1 MSNRRTGSAMKVAV
15 VAFSPVARD
24 SRVLRTTRA
33 LAEQGHE
40 VHLIGYGAAPSFW
53 PARFHS
59 LGPLPTRWAHWTWV
73 LVGYAPSIL
82 SPSLAGLVA
91 QLRPLHRRCYKL
103 LRDIR
108 PDVIHAHDWPVLPI
122 AVEIKKVAGARV
134 VYDSHEFAREE
145 HAKRWL
151 WRLLYRPH
159 VRATET
165 AGLRATDRI
174 VTIGPGIA
182 RLLSDT
188 YRLSRVPEVI
198 LNVPNHR
205 TILAR
210 PINQKL
216 ELLYHGLMTA
226 GREIETL
233 ILAAAQ
239 VKRPTRLVLRGD
251 GKQSYV
257 DGLRRLAEKCA
268 CPGRIVFASAVP
280 FDEVIE
286 AASAADVGLFT
297 PPLTTPQ
304 NVSPTK

>member
-1 MSNRRTGSAMKVAV
+1 
-15 VAFSPVARD
+15 
-24 SRVLRTTRA
+24 
-33 LAEQGHE
+33 
-40 VHLIGYGAAPSFW
+40 
-53 PARFHS
+53 
-59 LGPLPTRWAHWTWV
+59 
-73 LVGYAPSIL
+73 
-82 SPSLAGLVA
+82 
-91 QLRPLHRRCYKL
+91 
-103 LRDIR
+103 
-108 PDVIHAHDWPVLPI
+108 VLPI

-159 VRATET
+159 VCATET
-165 AGLRATDRI
+165 AGVRAADRV

-188 YRLSRVPEVI
+188 YRLSRGPEVI

-226 GREIETL
+226 GRGIETL

-304 NVSPTK
+304 ERFMLPNKLFEYMMAGLMVIFSDGDDVSEIIRRYGCGVVLSDVSASSLAAVIDRLEPDEIKQYKDRALQSAHLFCWEREQSKLVALYNEFGMGTTNSRRTAASLI